1 MHSRFYSS
9 LSVPLSLN
17 HWQSFFNSRNWWDV
31 MQNTCSYYF
40 NTCWCNCPTELSVCV
55 FVYCLSLSV
64 AFASLLNCLIKLCYE
79 LKVKTVFTHV
89 VVDNLLFIHSIS
101 ILVFIFAFL
110 LLCWNFV
117 TVFSLH
123 ATDMIHFGIDI
134 TTLLLV
140 LFFLMPLITS
150 FFATSYNNCWIG
162 AAWVCC
168 VFSLYLSLDSLTY
181 AIEYREE
188 KKCQVEIHL
197 VWNT

>member
-1 MHSRFYSS
+1 MQ
-9 LSVPLSLN
+9 LSY
-17 HWQSFFNSRNWWDV
+17 WI
-31 MQNTCSYYF
+31 
-40 NTCWCNCPTELSVCV
+40 VCV
-55 FVYCLSLSV
+55 CVCLLSISLCRV
-64 AFASLLNCLIKLCYE
+64 RFAALNCLIKLCYE

-140 LFFLMPLITS
+140 LWCS
-150 FFATSYNNCWIG
+150 FFSCRSLLLFSQHHIIIVG
-162 AAWVCC
+162 LEPRGC
-168 VFSLYLSLDSLTY
+168 VVYFRCTCL
-181 AIEYREE
+181 
-188 KKCQVEIHL
+188 
-197 VWNT
+197 

>member
-17 HWQSFFNSRNWWDV
+17 HWHSFFNSRNWWDV

-89 VVDNLLFIHSIS
+89 VVDSLLFIHSIS

-134 TTLLLV
+134 TILLLV
-140 LFFLMPLITS
+140 LWCS
-150 FFATSYNNCWIG
+150 FFSCRSLLLFSQHHIIIVG
-162 AAWVCC
+162 LEPRGC
-168 VFSLYLSLDSLTY
+168 VVYFRCTCL
-181 AIEYREE
+181 
-188 KKCQVEIHL
+188 
-197 VWNT
+197 